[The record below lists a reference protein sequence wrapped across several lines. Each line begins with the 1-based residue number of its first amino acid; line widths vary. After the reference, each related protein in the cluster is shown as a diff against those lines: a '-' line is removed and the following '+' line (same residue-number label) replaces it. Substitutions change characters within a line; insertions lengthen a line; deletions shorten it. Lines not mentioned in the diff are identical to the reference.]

1 MLLLGALLISC
12 ATQQSIPAKRTVR
25 GYLKHYPSNVRS
37 SQAWHGHNFMVG
49 NTPIL
54 PTDEVPED
62 VLEKFV
68 GSLVMVS
75 GVWHPG
81 EPWQPTEDEM
91 NMPMPL
97 DPQKDTVI
105 RGDGLKAS
113 TIGLVE
119 R

>member
-12 ATQQSIPAKRTVR
+12 ATQQSIPAQRTVR